1 MENCAFRPLKMYLE
15 YLDALT
21 YSAMLADHQVH
32 VTPVGCLQNAVT
44 RVVFKDG
51 NFCFYI
57 YLLNFTSS
65 SPHLLSS

>member
-1 MENCAFRPLKMYLE
+1 MYLE

-51 NFCFYI
+51 NFCFWVFI
-57 YLLNFTSS
+57 FLLYLVLASS
-65 SPHLLSS
+65 AFFLG